1 MGLTCAQEEWRSTM
15 GNTGHK
21 HLMLTGEWMKLLWC
35 AERWTVE
42 ILSRSQSHLV
52 KVEIWEGTRF
62 AVTAERVLSRS
73 ARLETIPDLSPMV
86 LKMPLWYAQ
95 VKSDVKLKLDF
106 QKENE
111 SIIFFFKKTKME
123 IVSGPFTQSLNIGRR
138 ASSYMNKCRKLD

>member
-1 MGLTCAQEEWRSTM
+1 M
-15 GNTGHK
+15 
-21 HLMLTGEWMKLLWC
+21 
-35 AERWTVE
+35 
-42 ILSRSQSHLV
+42 
-52 KVEIWEGTRF
+52 RF

-73 ARLETIPDLSPMV
+73 ARLETILDLSPMV

-123 IVSGPFTQSLNIGRR
+123 IVSGPFTQPLNIGRR